1 MGIVD
6 EVLGILKVKI
16 KPRQDSYSDQFSRI
30 FMLKVMFLGAFF
42 TGMTWY
48 NDKIN
53 CLATGMVNGGKL
65 VL

>member
-6 EVLGILKVKI
+6 EAVGILKVKI

-30 FMLKVMFLGAFF
+30 LMLKVMFLGAFF

-53 CLATGMVNGGKL
+53 CLSVGMTNAGKL
-65 VL
+65 DL